1 MAWNTSPTRPIT
13 TLGFVSFDLYG
24 KLPYSIVSSVLNR
37 NWFTRDSIMATQPND
52 RARLEFRLS
61 REHKE
66 LIERAASA
74 VGQTV
79 SDFAT
84 SILVVRAQKALQEAL
99 ETRLSHRDRDV
110 FLAML
115 DDAEPNEALRKAA
128 ERYRHGG

>member
-1 MAWNTSPTRPIT
+1 MAWNTSPTRAIT

-24 KLPYSIVSSVLNR
+24 KVPYNMVSSGLNR
-37 NWFTRDSIMATQPND
+37 NWFTQDSMMATQPKN

-61 REHKE
+61 REQKE

-74 VGQTV
+74 LGQTV

-84 SILVVRAQKALQEAL
+84 SILVVRAERALQEAS

-115 DDAEPNEALRKAA
+115 DDAEPNEALRKAG
-128 ERYRHGG
+128 ERYRRGG